1 MKIGLIGA
9 MEEEI
14 RLLKQALQHESEQ
27 VVAGYTF
34 YQGQLS
40 GQDVVLVQ
48 SGIGKVNAAMTVT
61 LLKQLFDVNLVI
73 NTGSAGA
80 LGHGLKVGDVVVAD
94 QLRHHDAD
102 VTAFG
107 YQIGQMA
114 GMPAAYET
122 HSALSDLAAQLYQ
135 AKGKQVY
142 RGLIVS
148 GDAFVAGPSQQAPIK
163 ANFPE
168 ALACEMESAA
178 IAQAAYVLKTPCVVI
193 RAISDSADDQAN
205 ISFDE
210 FILLA
215 GKESAS
221 LVMELLERMGEFS

>member
-14 RLLKQALQHESEQ
+14 RLLKQALQQESEQ

-40 GQDVVLVQ
+40 GQEVVLVQ

-61 LLKQLFDVNLVI
+61 LLKQLFDVDLVI

-114 GMPAAYET
+114 GMPAAY
-122 HSALSDLAAQLYQ
+122 SALSDLAAQLYQ
-135 AKGKQVY
+135 AKGKLVY

-163 ANFPE
+163 ANFPQ

-205 ISFDE
+205 ITFDE

-221 LVMELLERMGEFS
+221 LVMELLERMGEVI

>member
-1 MKIGLIGA
+1 M
-9 MEEEI
+9 
-14 RLLKQALQHESEQ
+14 
-27 VVAGYTF
+27 AGYTF

-61 LLKQLFDVNLVI
+61 LLKQLFDVDLVI

-114 GMPAAYET
+114 GMPVAYET
-122 HSALSDLAAQLYQ
+122 HS
-135 AKGKQVY
+135 
-142 RGLIVS
+142 
-148 GDAFVAGPSQQAPIK
+148 SQQAPIK

>member
-14 RLLKQALQHESEQ
+14 RLLKQALQQESEQ

-61 LLKQLFDVNLVI
+61 LLKQLFDVDLVI

-114 GMPAAYET
+114 GMPAAY
-122 HSALSDLAAQLYQ
+122 
-135 AKGKQVY
+135 
-142 RGLIVS
+142 
-148 GDAFVAGPSQQAPIK
+148 
-163 ANFPE
+163 
-168 ALACEMESAA
+168 
-178 IAQAAYVLKTPCVVI
+178 
-193 RAISDSADDQAN
+193 
-205 ISFDE
+205 
-210 FILLA
+210 
-215 GKESAS
+215 
-221 LVMELLERMGEFS
+221 

>member
-14 RLLKQALQHESEQ
+14 RLLKQALQQESEQ

-61 LLKQLFDVNLVI
+61 LLKQLFDVDLVI

-148 GDAFVAGPSQQAPIK
+148 GDAPIK
-163 ANFPE
+163 ANFPA

-221 LVMELLERMGEFS
+221 LVMELLERMGEAI